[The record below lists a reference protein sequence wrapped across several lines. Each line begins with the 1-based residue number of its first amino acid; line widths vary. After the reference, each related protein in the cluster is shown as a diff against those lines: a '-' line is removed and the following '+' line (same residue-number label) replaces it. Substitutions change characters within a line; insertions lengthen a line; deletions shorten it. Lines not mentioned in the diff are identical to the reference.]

1 MFLQASN
8 RILIIIMLGK
18 RRLPYIWGKR
28 TTMKTSTHTLPTRHY
43 LGLLLLFIFSMT
55 HMHSQESKSENMIFW
70 HIKAVR
76 PEAKLLDIKAIDE
89 DGVQYDVKAIQDSH
103 DISLLNV
110 KALVS
115 GQTIPIKM
123 IVKGED
129 EEFYPIKA
137 IDYEGKILDVKAIEE
152 DGTILD
158 VKGVSRM
165 GNTIEVRAI
174 DANGAQL
181 DVISISPLKG
191 INHIKGLKM
200 FSDDVEAVIQ
210 GHKIFAHVKSLSQY

>member
-1 MFLQASN
+1 MF
-8 RILIIIMLGK
+8 RHRFM
-18 RRLPYIWGKR
+18 RYIWLKSIPISAMKNI
-28 TTMKTSTHTLPTRHY
+28 TTVLRPV
-43 LGLLLLFIFSMT
+43 GFLLLLFCSAYIAR
-55 HMHSQESKSENMIFW
+55 SQDRSSENMIFW

-76 PEAKLLDIKAIDE
+76 PESQLLDVKAIDN
-89 DGVQYDVKAIQDSH
+89 DGTQYDVKAIQDSH
-103 DISLLNV
+103 DVSLLNV
-110 KALVS
+110 KALVK

-123 IVKGED
+123 IMKNG

-137 IDYEGKILDVKAIEE
+137 IDYEGKILDVKAIDD
-152 DGTILD
+152 DGSILD

-174 DANGAQL
+174 DKDGAQL
-181 DVISISPLKG
+181 DVISISPIKG